1 VLKIRQGSS
10 LLVRAVRGI
19 LGSRVL
25 LLLSPEATTPLKGND
40 GRKCKGG
47 GVLKEYKKVVKPP
60 EQEDANGKQL
70 VVYDPKLG
78 AHEQD
83 GNGTSAKKRKT
94 PTNSQNSAK
103 AAMQRCPSQ

>member
-1 VLKIRQGSS
+1 
-10 LLVRAVRGI
+10 
-19 LGSRVL
+19 
-25 LLLSPEATTPLKGND
+25 LLSPEATTPLKGND

-94 PTNSQNSAK
+94 PTNSQN
-103 AAMQRCPSQ
+103 